1 MAWLAVWL
9 IGVGAADLIRALRPT
24 PPWMSAGVGVATMMV
39 TALASGMTG
48 IADGVVLLL
57 AALPLVAWVSLSERA
72 QRVGGGHGWAL
83 LVLGLS
89 AAALLVTSGWASPA
103 GGVLARWL
111 GWADLP
117 PVMRAG
123 PDEALVVT
131 GLMLV
136 NLATANHV
144 VRLVLI
150 SVGAMRPA
158 RLGGTTLE
166 QPSDR
171 LKGGRLLG
179 PMERLVIL
187 GLGLAGQL
195 IAASIVIAA
204 KGLLRFP
211 ELQAKRDDHSEVVG
225 LGIDAVTEYFLVGSF
240 VSWIFALGSLILAR

>member
-1 MAWLAVWL
+1 MAWFAVWL
-9 IGVGAADLIRALRPT
+9 IGVGTADLVRALRVA
-24 PPWMSAGVGVATMMV
+24 PPWLGAGIGVATMLL

-48 IADGVVLLL
+48 IADGIVLLL
-57 AALPLVAWVSLSERA
+57 AAIPLVAWVTLSERT

-83 LVLGLS
+83 LVLGVT
-89 AAALLVTSGWASPA
+89 AAALLVTSGWASPP

-111 GWADLP
+111 EWADLP
-117 PVMRAG
+117 TVLYVTPQA
-123 PDEALVVT
+123 ALVVAGVT
-131 GLMLV
+131 LV

-158 RLGGTTLE
+158 RPGAASVE
-166 QPSDR
+166 QPSDH

-195 IAASIVIAA
+195 TAASIVIAA

-211 ELQAKRDDHSEVVG
+211 ELQAKKDDHSEVVG

-240 VSWIFALGSLILAR
+240 VSWIFALGSLVLAR